1 MKGMFQW
8 ERLPQKAAELFQKY
22 KYVLLVIA
30 AGIVLLLLPLG
41 REENPASGGTESQN
55 ENGEETFRVEEMER
69 RLEEALTR
77 VDGAGEVTVVLTV
90 KSGARQILAQDSSR
104 SGEESSTSTVVVST
118 GSGTEDAVVLQQ
130 VYPQYQGALVVCP
143 GGGDPA
149 VCLKLVDAVSA
160 LTGLGADKISICKSK

>member
-41 REENPASGGTESQN
+41 GEENPVSGGTESQN
-55 ENGEETFRVEEMER
+55 ENSEETFRVEEMER
-69 RLEEALTR
+69 RLEEALSR

-104 SGEESSTSTVVVST
+104 SGEESSTSTVVIST

>member
-41 REENPASGGTESQN
+41 REENPASGGTKSQN

-69 RLEEALTR
+69 RLEEALSR

>member
-41 REENPASGGTESQN
+41 REENPATGRTESQI

-69 RLEEALTR
+69 RLEEALSR

>member
-1 MKGMFQW
+1 MKGTFRW
-8 ERLPQKAAELFQKY
+8 ERLTQRMTELFQKH
-22 KYVLLVIA
+22 KYVLVVIA
-30 AGIVLLLLPLG
+30 VGIILLLLPFG
-41 REENPASGGTESQN
+41 GEDNPASGSTETRAES
-55 ENGEETFRVEEMER
+55 GETFQVEAMER
-69 RLEEALTR
+69 KLEQALSK

-90 KSGARQILAQDSSR
+90 KSGARQILAQDAAR
-104 SGEESSTSTVVVST
+104 SGEESTTSTVVVST
-118 GSGTEDAVVLQQ
+118 GSGTEDTVVLQQ

>member
-41 REENPASGGTESQN
+41 GEENPASGGTESQN
-55 ENGEETFRVEEMER
+55 ENGEETFQVEEMER
-69 RLEEALTR
+69 RLEEALSR

>member
-8 ERLPQKAAELFQKY
+8 ERLPQKAAELFRKY

-41 REENPASGGTESQN
+41 GEKNTASGGTERQN

-69 RLEEALTR
+69 RLEEALSR

>member
-41 REENPASGGTESQN
+41 GEENPASGGTESQN
-55 ENGEETFRVEEMER
+55 GNGEETFRVEEMER
-69 RLEEALTR
+69 RLEEALSR

>member
-41 REENPASGGTESQN
+41 GEENPTLGGTESQT

-69 RLEEALTR
+69 RLEEALSR

-90 KSGARQILAQDSSR
+90 KSGTRQILAQDSSR

>member
-41 REENPASGGTESQN
+41 GEENPTLGGTESQT

-69 RLEEALTR
+69 RLEEALSR

-90 KSGARQILAQDSSR
+90 KSGTRQILAQDSSR

-118 GSGTEDAVVLQQ
+118 GSGTEDAVVLQK

>member
-41 REENPASGGTESQN
+41 GEENPTLGGTESQN

-69 RLEEALTR
+69 RLEEALSR

-104 SGEESSTSTVVVST
+104 SGEESSTSTVVIST

>member
-1 MKGMFQW
+1 MKGTFHW
-8 ERLPQKAAELFQKY
+8 ERLTQRMTALFQKY

-30 AGIVLLLLPLG
+30 AGIILLLLPFG
-41 REENPASGGTESQN
+41 RETKSAGGTETEAESGGTEFQ
-55 ENGEETFRVEEMER
+55 VEEMER
-69 RLEEALTR
+69 KLEQALSR

-90 KSGARQILAQDSSR
+90 KSGARQILAQDATR
-104 SGEESSTSTVVVST
+104 SGDESSTSTVVVST

>member
-69 RLEEALTR
+69 RLEEALSR

>member
-41 REENPASGGTESQN
+41 GEKNTASGGTERQN

-69 RLEEALTR
+69 RLEEALSR

>member
-1 MKGMFQW
+1 MKGTFPW

-41 REENPASGGTESQN
+41 GEENPASGGTESQN
-55 ENGEETFRVEEMER
+55 GNGEETFRVEEMER
-69 RLEEALTR
+69 RLEEALSR

>member
-69 RLEEALTR
+69 RLEEALSR

-104 SGEESSTSTVVVST
+104 SGEESSTSTVVIST

>member
-8 ERLPQKAAELFQKY
+8 ERLTQKAAELFQKY
-22 KYVLLVIA
+22 KYVLLVIT

-41 REENPASGGTESQN
+41 GEENPASGSTERQA
-55 ENGEETFRVEEMER
+55 ENGEETFKVEEMER
-69 RLEEALTR
+69 RLEEALSK

-90 KSGARQILAQDSSR
+90 KSGSRQILAQDSSR

-118 GSGTEDAVVLQQ
+118 GSGTEDAVVLQE

>member
-41 REENPASGGTESQN
+41 GEENPASGGTESQN
-55 ENGEETFRVEEMER
+55 GNGEETFRVEEMER
-69 RLEEALTR
+69 RLEEALSR

-104 SGEESSTSTVVVST
+104 SGEENSTSTVVVST

>member
-30 AGIVLLLLPLG
+30 AGIMLLLLPLG

-55 ENGEETFRVEEMER
+55 ENSEETFQVEEMER
-69 RLEEALTR
+69 RLEEALSR

-104 SGEESSTSTVVVST
+104 SGEESSTSTVVIST

>member
-41 REENPASGGTESQN
+41 GEENPASGGTESQN
-55 ENGEETFRVEEMER
+55 GNGEETFRVEEMER
-69 RLEEALTR
+69 RLEEALSR

-90 KSGARQILAQDSSR
+90 KSGTRQILAQDSSR